1 MDPYTFL
8 LILGGAGL
16 AAMALQGIGG
26 GLGHGHSA
34 GQSGHGG
41 HGHGTAGH
49 GHAAHAGHAGH
60 ATHGHAG
67 RDAQAGRV
75 GNADLSHGPTGLSH
89 FLWNFAS
96 PRVLFSICLGAGAL
110 GPFLRPLMGSGTLL
124 LIAAI
129 GAGIIFERVLATPI
143 WNLAFRFVSKPALML
158 ESCVDDEGTAVTSF
172 DKNGQGLIAVDLDGQ
187 VVQLLATLQS
197 DDRALGAAV
206 RAGDRVRIAAVDAA
220 RNRCTV
226 AAL

>member
-1 MDPYTFL
+1 MDLYTFL
-8 LILGGAGL
+8 LFLGGAGL
-16 AAMALQGIGG
+16 AAMAFQGVGG
-26 GLGHGHSA
+26 GHAGHGHGS
-34 GQSGHGG
+34 GHGGHGG
-41 HGHGTAGH
+41 HGHGAGGH
-49 GHAAHAGHAGH
+49 GHGGHAGHAGH
-60 ATHGHAG
+60 AHSGHDASAG
-67 RDAQAGRV
+67 RISH
-75 GNADLSHGPTGLSH
+75 ADLSHGHLGLSQ
-89 FLWNFAS
+89 FLWSFAS

-110 GPFLRPLMGSGTLL
+110 GPFLRPVMGNGALL

-129 GAGIIFERVLATPI
+129 GSGIIFERALATPI
-143 WNLAFRFVSKPALML
+143 WNLVFRFVSKPALML

-187 VVQLLATLQS
+187 VVQLLATLQT

-206 RAGDRVRIAAVDAA
+206 RAGDRVRIAAVDSA